1 MIRVTRINE
10 AELVINADLI
20 EFVEAIPDTMIT
32 LTTGK
37 KIMVKESPDE
47 LIRRVAEFRRL
58 SGIRHQL
65 GRAVCSATRMSTRR
79 SHGSAPPPA
88 RRPGRLPRRMCASRP
103 R

>member
-37 KIMVKESPDE
+37 KIMVQESIDE
-47 LIRRVAEFRRL
+47 VIGRVAEFKRL
-58 SGIRHQL
+58 
-65 GRAVCSATRMSTRR
+65 ASTR
-79 SHGSAPPPA
+79 SLSPTDAEVSD
-88 RRPGRLPRRMCASRP
+88 RR
-103 R
+103 

>member
-37 KIMVKESPDE
+37 KIMVQESIDE
-47 LIRRVAEFRRL
+47 VIGRVAEFKRQASNRSLSPDDAEVSDRR
-58 SGIRHQL
+58 
-65 GRAVCSATRMSTRR
+65 
-79 SHGSAPPPA
+79 
-88 RRPGRLPRRMCASRP
+88 
-103 R
+103 

>member
-37 KIMVKESPDE
+37 KIMVQESIDDV
-47 LIRRVAEFRRL
+47 IARVAEFKRL
-58 SGIRHQL
+58 
-65 GRAVCSATRMSTRR
+65 ASTR
-79 SHGSAPPPA
+79 SLSSDDAEVSD
-88 RRPGRLPRRMCASRP
+88 RR
-103 R
+103 

>member
-37 KIMVKESPDE
+37 KIMVQESIDYV
-47 LIRRVAEFRRL
+47 IARVAEFKRL
-58 SGIRHQL
+58 
-65 GRAVCSATRMSTRR
+65 ASTRAL
-79 SHGSAPPPA
+79 SPSNAEVSD
-88 RRPGRLPRRMCASRP
+88 RR
-103 R
+103 

>member
-37 KIMVKESPDE
+37 KIMVQESIDDV
-47 LIRRVAEFRRL
+47 IARVAEFKR
-58 SGIRHQL
+58 
-65 GRAVCSATRMSTRR
+65 SASTRPISR
-79 SHGSAPPPA
+79 DDAGVPD
-88 RRPGRLPRRMCASRP
+88 RR
-103 R
+103 